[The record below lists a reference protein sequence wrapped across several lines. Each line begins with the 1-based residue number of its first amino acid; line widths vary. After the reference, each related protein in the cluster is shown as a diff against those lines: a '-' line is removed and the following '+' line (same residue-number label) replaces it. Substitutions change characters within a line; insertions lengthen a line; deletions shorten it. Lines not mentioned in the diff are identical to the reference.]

1 MKKYIVID
9 IGGTAIK
16 YGLVDEEGKIIE
28 KHEMKTEAHRGGETI
43 LNKVIDLVATYT
55 SKLKH
60 LECGGVAIS
69 TAGMVDTKNGAIA
82 YASDLIPSYTG
93 INFKKNI
100 REKFDLPCQV
110 ENDVNCAGLAEYRS
124 GSAKASKIM
133 VMLTIGTGI
142 GGCAIIEGKVL
153 EGVGGSAMEV
163 GYMRIGDERFENL
176 ASTRILLENIARR
189 KGEDVS
195 KINGKMIFDF
205 AKNGDVICLEEI
217 DKMCE
222 YLAQGLA
229 NIAYVLNPDTIVLGG
244 GIMAQGE
251 FLRERIEKPL
261 EKFLQKPIF
270 DKIRLEFAYH
280 KNTAGMMG
288 AFYNFKNKEGLC

>member
-28 KHEMKTEAHRGGETI
+28 KHEIKTEAHRGGEAI
-43 LNKVIDLVATYT
+43 LKKVIDLVATYT
-55 SKLKH
+55 SKLKP

-69 TAGMVDTKNGAIA
+69 TAGMVDTKNGSIA
-82 YASDLIPSYTG
+82 YASDLIPAYTG

-100 REKFDLPCQV
+100 REKFALPCQV

-163 GYMRIGDERFENL
+163 GYMRIGEERFENL

-195 KINGKMIFDF
+195 KINGKMIFDL

-270 DKIRLEFAYH
+270 DKLRLEFAYH

-288 AFYNFKNKEGLC
+288 AFYNFKIKEGLC